1 MSGIAVARLEDLPAG
16 QLRRVDVNGTGVVLV
31 RIGDAVYAC
40 GDTCAHR
47 GGPLAEGKLAGHRL
61 HCPWH
66 GWVYDVRSGECL
78 FPGRGARVP
87 AYPVRIEDGDI
98 RLEVP

>member
-1 MSGIAVARLEDLPAG
+1 MSGIAVARLEDLLAG
-16 QLRRVDVNGTGVVLV
+16 ELRRVDVNGTGVVLV
-31 RIGDAVYAC
+31 RIGDAVHAC

-47 GGPLAEGKLAGHRL
+47 GGPLAEGKLSGHRL
-61 HCPWH
+61 ACPWH
-66 GWVYDVRSGECL
+66 GWIYDVRSGECL

-87 AYPVRIEDGDI
+87 AYPVRIEDGDV

>member
-16 QLRRVDVNGTGVVLV
+16 QLRRVDVNGTGVVLA

-47 GGPLAEGKLAGHRL
+47 GGPLAEGKLSGHRL

-66 GWVYDVRSGECL
+66 GWVYDVRSGACL
-78 FPGRGARVP
+78 FPGRGERVP
-87 AYPVRIEDGDI
+87 SYPVRIEDGDV